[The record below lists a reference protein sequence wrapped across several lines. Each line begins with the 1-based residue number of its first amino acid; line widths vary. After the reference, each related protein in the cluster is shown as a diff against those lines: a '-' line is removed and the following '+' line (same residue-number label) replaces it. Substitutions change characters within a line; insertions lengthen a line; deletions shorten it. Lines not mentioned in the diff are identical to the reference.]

1 MSENEG
7 SLTRRIAFVNPND
20 FDLTDCCRICKCRA
34 TTENGI
40 KLRPL
45 FNGRRLTRIIANTI
59 HIEIKDIQGLPRFLC
74 DKCLDV
80 LKTFSIFQ
88 VDFRRS
94 EEDFKMTIEARRTY
108 QMDTLMEFSSAIE
121 MEKQRE
127 NDQKNAALVTNFLK
141 KAKKN
146 NKSKPKLQN

>member
-1 MSENEG
+1 MSEKEG
-7 SLTRRIAFVNPND
+7 CRTRRVSFVNSND

-34 TTENGI
+34 TAENGI

-45 FNGRRLTRIIANTI
+45 FNGRRLTRIIANTV

-74 DKCLDV
+74 EKCLNI

-94 EEDFKMTIEARRTY
+94 EEDFKMTIEARRTS
-108 QMDTLMEFSSAIE
+108 QMDALMEFSSAIE

-127 NDQKNAALVTNFLK
+127 NDQKSAALVTNFLK
-141 KAKKN
+141 KTKK

>member
-20 FDLTDCCRICKCRA
+20 LDLTDCCRICKCRA
-34 TTENGI
+34 TVENGI

-45 FNGRRLTRIIANTI
+45 FNGRRLTRIIANTV

-74 DKCLDV
+74 EKCLNI

-94 EEDFKMTIEARRTY
+94 EEEFKMAIEARRTY
-108 QMDTLMEFSSAIE
+108 QMDTLMEFSTAIE

-141 KAKKN
+141 KAKKTS
-146 NKSKPKLQN
+146 KSKSKLQN